1 MTHLS
6 GIPNPEVDYYGDDVR
21 WFIGTIININ
31 DPLQLGRCQI
41 RIFGVH
47 PDRTSDLA
55 NADLP
60 WAQTVSPITEGGSS
74 GIGTNVGIQP
84 LALVYGIFL
93 DGKNSQLPLVIGS
106 MPKYERDPLRL
117 REDTTGLIADQVQR
131 SNITQSHNEV
141 KNFVPAPIIDKEL
154 LVGSDNNERAFNYF
168 LTSEGGGFTPAQAA
182 GMIGNF
188 CVESFANLRGG
199 EISPTQE
206 ALNGDGSFGIAQWYP
221 GGAENRLAQ
230 LKNFAANNNLPYNS
244 LYAQLTFT
252 THELYTKS
260 YFGLRELKAS
270 RTPAEASKTF
280 ELRFERPLKTAAR
293 SDERIA
299 FAEEN
304 YRKLK

>member
-1 MTHLS
+1 
-6 GIPNPEVDYYGDDVR
+6 
-21 WFIGTIININ
+21 
-31 DPLQLGRCQI
+31 
-41 RIFGVH
+41 
-47 PDRTSDLA
+47 
-55 NADLP
+55 
-60 WAQTVSPITEGGSS
+60 
-74 GIGTNVGIQP
+74 
-84 LALVYGIFL
+84 
-93 DGKNSQLPLVIGS
+93 
-106 MPKYERDPLRL
+106 
-117 REDTTGLIADQVQR
+117 
-131 SNITQSHNEV
+131 
-141 KNFVPAPIIDKEL
+141 
-154 LVGSDNNERAFNYF
+154 
-168 LTSEGGGFTPAQAA
+168 
-182 GMIGNF
+182 MIGNF